1 MRGSTKYLM
10 AIMAACIIITAGLN
24 TASASGEDIS
34 DLKKLIF
41 VNEDVR
47 MNSQD
52 LAFFLVTHN
61 YSAFPKDGYVE
72 IDMSGKIYK
81 LVPNGDKPGL
91 CDIVFQG

>member
-34 DLKKLIF
+34 DLKKLIS

-52 LAFFLVTHN
+52 LAFFLATHN
-61 YSAFPKDGYVE
+61 YNVVPKDDYVE
-72 IDMSGKIYK
+72 IDMGGEIYK

-91 CDIVFQG
+91 CDIVIQG